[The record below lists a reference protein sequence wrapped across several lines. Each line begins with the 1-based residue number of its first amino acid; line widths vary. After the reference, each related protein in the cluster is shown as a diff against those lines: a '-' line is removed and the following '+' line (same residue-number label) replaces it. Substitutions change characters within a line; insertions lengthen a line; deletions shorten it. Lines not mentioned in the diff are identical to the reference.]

1 MGVSMGVVP
10 SFSFG
15 VLVGEDDVAFEA
27 VLEGYDLV
35 GLTAVQSRFRLA
47 LRSLLRKVELFLR
60 GLFFRDGGGYG
71 WGKRPAFE
79 GIIAKEFREGVL
91 CAVTGK
97 REF

>member
-47 LRSLLRKVELFLR
+47 LRSLLRKV
-60 GLFFRDGGGYG
+60 
-71 WGKRPAFE
+71 
-79 GIIAKEFREGVL
+79 
-91 CAVTGK
+91 
-97 REF
+97 